1 MEMLIYYLEHWFIL
15 EIFSAKVPPPTPR
28 YSFFRNLTPLPK
40 AEFNLTV
47 LSWRHPIPTTSVAYF
62 LHINKQAIHDS
73 SNHSD
78 EGLTIET
85 LTLKLFTVVS
95 LRYQLGL

>member
-15 EIFSAKVPPPTPR
+15 EIFSEKIPSLTPR
-28 YSFFRNLTPLPK
+28 YSFFRNLTQLPK
-40 AEFNLTV
+40 AEFGLTV
-47 LSWRHPIPTTSVAYF
+47 LSRRHHIPTTSEAYF
-62 LHINKQAIHDS
+62 LHISKHPTHNS

-85 LTLKLFTVVS
+85 LAFKLSTVAN
-95 LRYQLGL
+95 LRYQLSW